1 MIYKIY
7 IHSSKLIIQIKIE
20 YMIMRSIK
28 FAIRKGLKFESF
40 NENGERQKS
49 KNDNK

>member
-7 IHSSKLIIQIKIE
+7 THSSKLIIQFKIE

-28 FAIRKGLKFESF
+28 FAFRKGLKFESF
-40 NENGERQKS
+40 NENGKRQKS